1 MTEMSSESELSDFA
15 IDEAEE
21 VSATSAPPTA
31 QKGNLSYIHGLG
43 LVIGLQ
49 VGSGIFS
56 SPNQVHQHAGSYG
69 ASLLIWL
76 CSGLLAWCG
85 ASCYSELGGAIP
97 TSGGTQA
104 YLKYIYNNYTAC
116 LYSWSAVSVM
126 KPGSAGIIAI
136 VLGEYLSHDTI
147 IKRAVAFFAVVA
159 SALLNYWDVGASAGK
174 FFLILKVALILGVF
188 GLGIFLSTQ
197 RDHRSDSVWGGTNGL
212 GDIIVA
218 LYGGIWAY
226 DGWDNL
232 NFVAGEMTNP
242 TRDLPRVI
250 YTAMPLVI
258 IAYLAVNSAYFGAL
272 DGPSLDAAPS
282 VALTMADLT
291 GSNACRWIISIGI
304 AGSCFGALNA
314 TMISMVKLTQVGGTH
329 HYIPRIFKS
338 KLWATVLQVLCTS
351 AYIAVG
357 EFKALVTFYGATMYL
372 FYCFTISGLL
382 YLRYKEPQLKRPY
395 KTWLIAP
402 ILFLFLSFT
411 LIGRTA
417 FAHPLVIV
425 SVFLFAFMG
434 TPWYYYIEW
443 KKKTN
448 EGGEY
453 ELTEVSNKQNQNQN
467 QNENQQQQELFNSE

>member
-1 MTEMSSESELSDFA
+1 MSSDTDQSDFA

-21 VSATSAPPTA
+21 VQASSTLPATK
-31 QKGNLSYIHGLG
+31 KGNLSYLHGLG

-76 CSGLLAWCG
+76 CSGCLAWCG

-104 YLKYIYNNYTAC
+104 YLQYIYNNYIAC
-116 LYSWSAVSVM
+116 LYSWSAVTVM

-136 VLGEYLSHDTI
+136 VLGEYLSHDPI
-147 IKRAVAFFAVVA
+147 IKRAIAFTAVVI
-159 SALLNYWDVGASAGK
+159 SALLEYWNVGASAGK
-174 FFLILKVALILGVF
+174 FFLVLKVVLISGVF
-188 GLGIFLSTQ
+188 ALGIFLSTK
-197 RDHRSDSVWGGTNGL
+197 RDHSSDSFWGGTKNL

-258 IAYLAVNSAYFGAL
+258 IAYLAVNAAYFGAL
-272 DGPSLDAAPS
+272 AGPSLDAAPS
-282 VALTMADLT
+282 VALTMAELT
-291 GSNACRWIISIGI
+291 GLRICTWLISIGI

-314 TMISMVKLTQVGGTH
+314 TMISMVKLTQVGGSKD
-329 HYIPRIFKS
+329 YIPKVFSS
-338 KLWATVLQVLCTS
+338 KLWATVLQVVCTS

-372 FYCFTISGLL
+372 FYCFTICGLL

-402 ILFLFLSFT
+402 VLFLLLSFT

-417 FAHPLVIV
+417 FAHPFVVL

-434 TPWYYYIEW
+434 TPWYYYIKW
-443 KKKTN
+443 SK
-448 EGGEY
+448 GQDGDY
-453 ELTEVSNKQNQNQN
+453 ELTEMNN
-467 QNENQQQQELFNSE
+467 